1 MTAYVMRISDWSS
14 DVCSSDLFF
23 PGPVSAVTSEGALY
37 GIPIRQNVAGP
48 HFNEEF
54 FQEKG
59 LEGPPATIEEFLDFA
74 RRLTYTREDGTQVT
88 GFVLPHQASNIT
100 HFARACNADF
110 ITLHGRVTAREAPM
124 VAALPASSA
133 LYQAAAYPTHLP

>member
-37 GIPIRQNVAGP
+37 GIPIRQNVAGL

-88 GFVLPHQASNIT
+88 GFVLPNQASTIP
-100 HFARACNADF
+100 HFPRPWNADF
-110 ITLHGRVTAREAPM
+110 YTPTAAVTATDAPM
-124 VAALPASSA
+124 V
-133 LYQAAAYPTHLP
+133 T

>member
-37 GIPIRQNVAGP
+37 GIPIRQNVAGL

-59 LEGPPATIEEFLDFA
+59 LEGPPAAIEEFLDFA
-74 RRLTYTREDGTQVT
+74 RLLTYTREDRSDERRV
-88 GFVLPHQASNIT
+88 VNECVSRCRSRRLSYHQT
-100 HFARACNADF
+100 K
-110 ITLHGRVTAREAPM
+110 T
-124 VAALPASSA
+124 
-133 LYQAAAYPTHLP
+133 

>member
-37 GIPIRQNVAGP
+37 GIPIRQNVAGL

-59 LEGPPATIEEFLDFA
+59 LEGPPATIEEFLDLA

-88 GFVLPHQASNIT
+88 RSEEHTSELQSLMRITYAVFCLKKQHNMTITSHNNISYRSNII
-100 HFARACNADF
+100 N
-110 ITLHGRVTAREAPM
+110 
-124 VAALPASSA
+124 
-133 LYQAAAYPTHLP
+133 